1 MSTWMPANC
10 SGLANSGVPAKA
22 PGVEIAAC
30 EADSFI
36 VAFAKP
42 RSITF
47 AVLQAPSITLTMMLV
62 GLMSR
67 CTRLCSCTAARP
79 GAPCV
84 SVFKRQLY
92 LKPAGAFNEILER
105 FPLDKLHRVEVILTG
120 SPKVEDRG
128 NIRMTNA
135 GCRSCFPQEPT
146 PR

>member
-1 MSTWMPANC
+1 MLKHYLRGRTLERCLAGHHLPERHTEGIKIRTNVHAA
-10 SGLANSGVPAKA
+10 SGELLGTGKLGVPAKP

-42 RSITF
+42 RSIIF

-79 GAPCV
+79 AATCV
-84 SVFKRQLY
+84 VISSASFTSSR
-92 LKPAGAFNEILER
+92 LER
-105 FPLDKLHRVEVILTG
+105 LMRFSSV
-120 SPKVEDRG
+120 SPS
-128 NIRMTNA
+128 TNSIA
-135 GCRSCFPQEPT
+135 
-146 PR
+146 